1 MESPPGARGDVGWPT
16 RLPAPRAKENRTPG
30 GTAMRRAVAGREIF
44 GSGEVRRARAWQ
56 PGWGDWRRAAAGRL
70 PGRVGCAAW
79 AGTMS
84 HESTARDGRKMH
96 YAWVVAGVTFVTLL
110 AAAGARATP
119 GVTLLPLGN
128 EFQWSRAKV
137 SAIISINIFLYGL
150 IGPFAAAL
158 YQRFG
163 LRRCMVAGMALLS
176 AGYALSMVATA
187 YWQFVVLW
195 GLVVGAGSGLAAT
208 VLGAAVAN
216 RWFTERRGLVMG
228 VLTASTA
235 TGQLVFLPWMAAAVT
250 AQGWRAAPLIVA
262 LATVAVM
269 PVIWFFMR
277 DDPRE
282 VGGRPYG
289 ETGPESESESE
300 SESERAR
307 ERERGG
313 RAATGTPA
321 KRALAVLVEAMRVRD
336 FWLLAGSFFVCG
348 ASTNG
353 LIGTHLISAAF
364 DCGIPEVRAAGL
376 LAMMGLF
383 DLVGTTASGWLS
395 DRYNCRY
402 LLFGYY
408 GLRGLSL
415 LFLPQAL
422 LGPVAGLGV
431 FAVFYGL
438 DWIATVPPTVRLTGE
453 VFGREKASIVFGW
466 VVAAHQVGAAF
477 AAYTAG
483 AVRTSLGSYAWAFLG
498 AGALCLIAAVAV
510 LPIARGRSAA
520 VA

>member
-1 MESPPGARGDVGWPT
+1 M
-16 RLPAPRAKENRTPG
+16 NREHLKAG
-30 GTAMRRAVAGREIF
+30 GGK
-44 GSGEVRRARAWQ
+44 
-56 PGWGDWRRAAAGRL
+56 L
-70 PGRVGCAAW
+70 
-79 AGTMS
+79 
-84 HESTARDGRKMH
+84 H
-96 YAWVVAGVTFVTLL
+96 YAWIVAGVTFVTLL
-110 AAAGARATP
+110 AAAGARAAP

-137 SAIISINIFLYGL
+137 SSIVAVNIFLYGL

-163 LRRCMVAGMALLS
+163 LRRTMMAAMGLLG
-176 AGYALSMVATA
+176 AGYGLSTLATS

-195 GLVVGAGSGLAAT
+195 GFVVGAGSGMAAT

-235 TGQLVFLPWMAAAVT
+235 TGQLVFLPWMAAAVST
-250 AQGWRAAPLIVA
+250 ESLPWAWAQGWRAAPLIVVA
-262 LATVAVM
+262 ATLAVI

-282 VGGRPYG
+282 AGVRPYG
-289 ETGPESESESE
+289 EPARE
-300 SESERAR
+300 SESER
-307 ERERGG
+307 ERENRKK
-313 RAATGTPA
+313 AATGNPA
-321 KRALAVLVEAMRVRD
+321 TRALAVLVEAARVRD

-353 LIGTHLISAAF
+353 LIGTHLIPAAF
-364 DCGIPEVRAAGL
+364 DCGIPEVRAASL
-376 LAMMGLF
+376 LAAMGLF

-483 AVRTSLGSYAWAFLG
+483 ALRSALGSYAPAFIG
-498 AGALCLIAAVAV
+498 AGVLCLIAAVGV
-510 LPIARGRSAA
+510 LPIAKRRALAA
-520 VA
+520 STA

>member
-1 MESPPGARGDVGWPT
+1 M
-16 RLPAPRAKENRTPG
+16 
-30 GTAMRRAVAGREIF
+30 GRESTI
-44 GSGEVRRARAWQ
+44 
-56 PGWGDWRRAAAGRL
+56 
-70 PGRVGCAAW
+70 VG
-79 AGTMS
+79 G
-84 HESTARDGRKMH
+84 GKLH
-96 YAWVVAGVTFVTLL
+96 YAWVVAGVTFITLL

-119 GVTLLPLGN
+119 GVTLLPFGN

-163 LRRCMVAGMALLS
+163 LRRCMLAGMALLS
-176 AGYALSMVATA
+176 GGYALSMLATA

-195 GLVVGAGSGLAAT
+195 GFVVGAGSGLAAT

-228 VLTASTA
+228 LLTASTA

-269 PVIWFFMR
+269 PLIWFFMR
-277 DDPRE
+277 DDPRD
-282 VGGRPYG
+282 VGARPYG
-289 ETGPESESESE
+289 EEGEPEAPLAH
-300 SESERAR
+300 AR
-307 ERERGG
+307 GYVAG
-313 RAATGTPA
+313 NPA
-321 KRALAVLVEAMRVRD
+321 KRALAVLVEATRVRD

-408 GLRGLSL
+408 GLRGLAL

-422 LGPVAGLGV
+422 RGPVAGLGV

-438 DWIATVPPTVRLTGE
+438 DWIATVPPTARLTGE

-483 AVRTSLGSYAWAFLG
+483 AIRTTMGDYAWAFMG

-510 LPIARGRSAA
+510 LPIARGQTAA
-520 VA
+520 RA

>member
-1 MESPPGARGDVGWPT
+1 MSRE
-16 RLPAPRAKENRTPG
+16 RT
-30 GTAMRRAVAGREIF
+30 AD
-44 GSGEVRRARAWQ
+44 S
-56 PGWGDWRRAAAGRL
+56 
-70 PGRVGCAAW
+70 
-79 AGTMS
+79 
-84 HESTARDGRKMH
+84 GRKFH
-96 YAWVVAGVTFVTLL
+96 YAWIVAGVTFITLL

-119 GVTLLPLGN
+119 GVTMLPLGN
-128 EFQWSRAKV
+128 EFQWSRSKV
-137 SAIISINIFLYGL
+137 SGIISINIFLYGL

-163 LRRCMVAGMALLS
+163 LRRCMLAGMALLS
-176 AGYALSMVATA
+176 GGYALSMLATA

-195 GLVVGAGSGLAAT
+195 GFVVGAGSGLAAT

-228 VLTASTA
+228 LLTASTA

-250 AQGWRAAPLIVA
+250 AQSWRAAPLIVA

-269 PVIWFFMR
+269 PLIWFFMR
-277 DDPRE
+277 DDPRD
-282 VGGRPYG
+282 VGARPYG
-289 ETGPESESESE
+289 EKGEPEDPLAHARGYPTGN
-300 SESERAR
+300 
-307 ERERGG
+307 
-313 RAATGTPA
+313 PA

-415 LFLPQAL
+415 FFLPQAL

-466 VVAAHQVGAAF
+466 IVAAHQMGAAF

-483 AVRTSLGSYAWAFLG
+483 AIRTIMGDYAWAFIG

-510 LPIARGRSAA
+510 LPIARQQPAARASA
-520 VA
+520 

>member
-1 MESPPGARGDVGWPT
+1 MGIGAATVKRFPEESASPGAQLCRVS
-16 RLPAPRAKENRTPG
+16 A
-30 GTAMRRAVAGREIF
+30 RRAVDPAMSAVACRKLRGVQLRGR
-44 GSGEVRRARAWQ
+44 A
-56 PGWGDWRRAAAGRL
+56 
-70 PGRVGCAAW
+70 
-79 AGTMS
+79 MS
-84 HESTARDGRKMH
+84 HAATPARTTLH
-96 YAWVVAGVTFVTLL
+96 YAWIAAGVTFVALL

-119 GVTLLPLGN
+119 GVIILPFGN

-137 SAIISINIFLYGL
+137 SSIISINIFLYGL

-163 LRRCMVAGMALLS
+163 LRRTMLAAMTLLS
-176 AGYALSMVATA
+176 AGYGLSTKATS
-187 YWQFVVLW
+187 YWQFAVLW
-195 GLVVGAGSGLAAT
+195 GAVVGAGSGMAAT

-216 RWFTERRGLVMG
+216 RWFTARRGLVMG
-228 VLTASTA
+228 LLTASAA
-235 TGQLVFLPWMAAAVT
+235 TGQLVFLPALASAVT
-250 AQGWRAAPLIVA
+250 THGWRSAPLIVA
-262 LATVAVM
+262 VATAAVI

-282 VGGRPYG
+282 VGLRPYG
-289 ETGPESESESE
+289 ESGRPETAPSNAHAGNP
-300 SESERAR
+300 AR
-307 ERERGG
+307 
-313 RAATGTPA
+313 
-321 KRALAVLVEAMRVRD
+321 RALAVLAEAARVRD

-353 LIGTHLISAAF
+353 LIGTHLIPAAF
-364 DCGIPEVRAAGL
+364 DCGIPEVRTASL

-395 DRYNCRY
+395 DRFNSRY

-422 LGPVAGLGV
+422 VGPAAGLGV

-466 VVAAHQVGAAF
+466 VVASHQVGAAF

-483 AVRTSLGSYAWAFLG
+483 AVRTNFGSYAPAFMG
-498 AGALCLIAAVAV
+498 AGALCVIAAVAV
-510 LPIARGRSAA
+510 LPIARARNEA
-520 VA
+520 VAATAGA